1 MLTQNTFP
9 DFFDE
14 STAPIKPVEPT
25 PESIDEKQNSQFK
38 NLIQAQSNKLNL
50 EKLTNKKNF
59 IALVLSCVTAFLLI
73 ISGIMLVNLQLWF
86 IPLFFIIFVTFTTS
100 TIFTYL
106 LQASR
111 NVIWLSLF
119 GIGVPFMVISLITS
133 SLFTGSTWIALIL
146 ILFLLFI
153 AFLET
158 ENALSLNRIF
168 IFKNVIYQPKKLIIL
183 TGFLLVTFGSFMGI
197 NFVGGPK
204 YIENT
209 IGNPLVFK
217 SLFDP
222 TQRTAL
228 FGRAIISEKNLKLVD
243 GSTTEDKAPLLFKD
257 FLLIKVEDSTKAKS
271 AYYETFAEKTYCKE
285 SSVQATQECKDKLV
299 EYAKVTLG
307 EKSKNEFGVD
317 TINGPIK
324 LDSPM
329 NSATIKTI
337 IQKSY
342 SNSLDKFINSS
353 SSATNP
359 LKVYSILGKKEGVSL
374 FIATIIFALLLLTFI
389 IFNLL
394 STLTSWAVFRHLK
407 KHKYLSLE
415 TVTDQVE
422 VLHY

>member
-14 STAPIKPVEPT
+14 STAPIPT
-25 PESIDEKQNSQFK
+25 AEVKTVTPDETKNTQFQ
-38 NLIQAQSNKLNL
+38 NLIQAQSKKLNL
-50 EKLTNKKNF
+50 EKITNKKNF
-59 IALVLSCVTAFLLI
+59 TALVISCVTAFLLI

-86 IPLFFIIFVTFTTS
+86 IPFFFVIFVTFTTS

-111 NVIWLSLF
+111 NVIWLSLI
-119 GIGVPFMVISLITS
+119 GIGVPFLIISIITS
-133 SLFTGSTWIALIL
+133 SVFTGSTWLALIL

-158 ENALSLNRIF
+158 ENALTLNRVF

-183 TGFLLVTFGSFMGI
+183 TGFMLITFGSFMGI

-209 IGNPLVFK
+209 IGNTMVYK
-217 SLFDP
+217 TLFDP
-222 TQRTAL
+222 SQKTAL
-228 FGRAIISEKNLKLVD
+228 FGKAVISEKLLKLVD
-243 GSTTEDKAPLLFKD
+243 GSTTADKNPLTYQD
-257 FLLIKVEDSTKAKS
+257 FLQIKVEDSTKTKV
-271 AYYETFAEKTYCKE
+271 AYYEAFAEKTYCKE
-285 SSVQATQECKDKLV
+285 SATQADDACKEKLA
-299 EYAKVTLG
+299 EYAKLTLG
-307 EKSKNEFGVD
+307 EKSKNEYGVD
-317 TINGPIK
+317 VVNGTLK
-324 LDSPM
+324 LTSPM
-329 NSATIKTI
+329 TKENIRTI

-342 SNSLDKFINSS
+342 SNSLNNFINSS

-374 FIATIIFALLLLTFI
+374 FISTIIFAILLLTFI

-394 STLTSWAVFRHLK
+394 ATLTSWFVYRQLK
-407 KHKYLSLE
+407 KRKYLTID
-415 TVTDQVE
+415 TVTEQVE
-422 VLHY
+422 VLNY